1 MKNLKSYLSGVA
13 IGIVGTLSANPA
25 SAWTVT
31 ATGTIISSPAPFG
44 TPSPFTT
51 SFDNANLF
59 ALGGTSLVGQSY
71 SLTITTDPWL
81 NQFVELVPTAGG
93 GFNGIFSYNVDPASQ
108 LIETAAGYT
117 LTVTV
122 GGQSFSQSFFRT
134 VGTVSTIAS
143 LYNGLSHNYGVPPF
157 EDSLS
162 ESIAGSGCSL
172 STSTYSSNGTPCV
185 IATILAG
192 SGTTPFVPYLDFN
205 LVTTLSLS
213 APPPGNQ
220 VEFSFIN
227 TDNSATDSTQLYGQ
241 IESLT
246 VNTNSLDPGEHRAG
260 PK

>member
-31 ATGTIISSPAPFG
+31 ATGTIISSP
-44 TPSPFTT
+44 TP
-51 SFDNANLF
+51 FDNANLF
-59 ALGGTSLVGQSY
+59 APGGTSLVGQSY

-93 GFNGIFSYNVDPASQ
+93 GFNGIFSYDIDPASQ

-134 VGTVSTIAS
+134 TGTVRTVAS

-162 ESIAGSGCSL
+162 ESVAGSGCTFS
-172 STSTYSSNGTPCV
+172 SSTYSSNGTPCV
-185 IATILAG
+185 IASIRAG
-192 SGTTPFVPYLDFN
+192 SATTPFVPYLDFN

-227 TDNSATDSTQLYGQ
+227 TDNSTADSTQLYGQ

-246 VNTNSLDPGEHRAG
+246 VNTNSLDSGEHRAR